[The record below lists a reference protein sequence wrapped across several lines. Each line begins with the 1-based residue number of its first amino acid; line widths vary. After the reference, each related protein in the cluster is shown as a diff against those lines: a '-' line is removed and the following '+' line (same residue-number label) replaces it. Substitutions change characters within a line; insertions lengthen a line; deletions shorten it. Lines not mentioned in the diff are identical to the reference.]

1 MLSLEEYSEA
11 GTEPLNARPEAL
23 LGRPV
28 SPGRG
33 CPGPLCMAAA
43 QEHGGGVKESQRQSL
58 LFSLKTITS
67 RTRTGDV

>member
-33 CPGPLCMAAA
+33 CPGPQCMAAA
-43 QEHGGGVKESQRQSL
+43 QEHVGRGQGVSETESSL
-58 LFSLKTITS
+58 FTENNN
-67 RTRTGDV
+67 